1 MPLLYRKYKNNNS
14 HNKGYGKWYG
24 QAVHQTTIGIDQ
36 IAEQMQA
43 SCTVKRSDVLAVLS
57 ELGPTMKTLL
67 QNSNRVVIPYLG
79 AFKLGIST
87 IGEAD
92 ADKFNATQNVRGTH
106 VVFQPECTIDTSS
119 GGRRRVYALTEGVS
133 FKDIETLK
141 GKTKT
146 NGSSTSGD
154 SGSSGDG
161 ETGRP

>member
-1 MPLLYRKYKNNNS
+1 MARRDSIMTKPKDSRGALRRLLS
-14 HNKGYGKWYG
+14 
-24 QAVHQTTIGIDQ
+24 
-36 IAEQMQA
+36 
-43 SCTVKRSDVLAVLS
+43 
-57 ELGPTMKTLL
+57 
-67 QNSNRVVIPYLG
+67 YLG

-87 IGEAD
+87 RDEAD

-154 SGSSGDG
+154 SGSGDG